1 MTIIIPN
8 DYYDNRTYDMLL
20 KNLKN
25 DEKDYI
31 QTIGGTIEDFLIKR
45 WRTII
50 NSLTNNYYNQ
60 YASQPTQQERND
72 WFQRYLDYPTKDI
85 SLMPEIL

>member
-1 MTIIIPN
+1 MTSIITR

-20 KNLKN
+20 KQLSNE
-25 DEKDYI
+25 DRDYI
-31 QTIGGTIEDFLIKR
+31 HSINGTIEDFLPKR

-50 NSLTNNYYNQ
+50 NSLPENYYRQ
-60 YASQPTQQERND
+60 YASQKTQQERND
-72 WFQRYLDYPTKDI
+72 WFQRYLDLPTKDI